1 MQSAWEKLT
10 GGQCNNDHPVN
21 VKKKGLTTRQE
32 KERFK
37 AQAGTVCAKMAK
49 VKALDAIG
57 NNESRKTSKALSNS
71 WDKRVGNNVTGFWVA
86 ANQ

>member
-21 VKKKGLTTRQE
+21 VKKKGLTARQE

-37 AQAGTVCAKMAK
+37 AQAGTVCAKMAR

-57 NNESRKTSKALSNS
+57 TNESRKASKSMSNS
-71 WDKRVGNNVTGFWVA
+71 WDKRVGKNVTGFWVA
-86 ANQ
+86 ANR